1 MRKLLAFIIVA
12 ALAWSGYWFIGS
24 QGHKAAMTTWMD
36 DRRAEGWQVDY
47 SEHSLRGFPSRFDT
61 TLVDLQLTDPETGIS
76 WQAPFFQILSL
87 SYRPNH
93 LIAVWPNEQTIATPR
108 EKFSVKTS
116 DMRASF
122 KVKPSTDLALDSAT
136 IEMTDAEIASSEG
149 WSTSF
154 EAMTAAIRQ
163 APDAPSTYDVAAN
176 IDSVLPADPIRRV
189 IERGGTLPDR
199 IETLRFD
206 LQAALD
212 APLNRVALETQR
224 PDVTNLI
231 LRDLRGTWGKL
242 ELRAQGDMEVRDARP
257 QGEVNVTARNWRDMI
272 GLAVETGAL
281 DPNFASTVELG
292 LGMLAAASG
301 GEQSLD
307 ATLSFSGGRTF
318 IGPIPIGPSPEIR
331 IP

>member
-12 ALAWSGYWFIGS
+12 ALGWSAYWFIGS
-24 QGHKAAMTTWMD
+24 QGHKAAMTKWMD
-36 DRRAEGWQVDY
+36 DRRAEGWQVEY
-47 SEHSLRGFPSRFDT
+47 SEHNLRGFPSRFDT
-61 TLVDLQLTDPETGIS
+61 TFVDLQLTDPETGIS
-76 WQAPFFQILSL
+76 WQAPFFQIMSL
-87 SYRPNH
+87 SYQPNH
-93 LIAVWPNEQTIATPR
+93 LIAVWPNTQTIATPR
-108 EKFSVKTS
+108 EKFTVKTA

-122 KVKPSTDLALDSAT
+122 KVKPSTELALDNAT
-136 IEMTDAEIASSEG
+136 IEITQAEIASSAG
-149 WSTSF
+149 WTSSF
-154 EAMTAAIRQ
+154 EAMTAAIREVS
-163 APDAPSTYDVAAN
+163 AGPHIYDVAAN
-176 IDSVLPADPIRRV
+176 IDALLPADPIRRV
-189 IERGGTLPDR
+189 IERGGDLPDR

-206 LQAALD
+206 LQATLD

-224 PDVTNLI
+224 PDVTNLL

-242 ELRAQGDMEVRDARP
+242 ELRAQGDMEVRNAQP

-281 DPNFASTVELG
+281 DPGFASTVELG
-292 LGMLAAASG
+292 LGMLASASG
-301 GEQSLD
+301 GQDSLD